1 MDNIEKYLKNNFQ
14 NGKKLSLDT
23 MKFFINEYDNFEKDM
38 NFIHIAGTN
47 GKGSCVEMINNI
59 LIKQGYKVGKFISP
73 HLVKCNER
81 ICINGKEISD
91 KEMIDLIHELQPKI
105 DKYNKIERENVT
117 FFELITIKALLYF
130 YKNKVDFVIFETG
143 LGGLYDCTNII
154 SKPLISIIT
163 SIGLDHMHILGN
175 TLPKIASQKAGIIKK
190 NSNTVFFE
198 QTKEVNNIFINK
210 CKKENNNLHLIKK
223 ETIKNYKYDNNFQY
237 FDYKEIKNIKVNLKG
252 EKQINNACICIE
264 AMEILKSLGYNIS
277 TKSIKEGLSTVIH
290 KGRMETIKTKP
301 LVIFD
306 GAHNVLAIKNFKKSI
321 NMYYKNYKRYYII
334 SILKRK
340 DYKQMLKILCEDKNA
355 IFILTSGNDENKFVS
370 KEELYKIAKEYC
382 KNNQKIYKKTIKE
395 AKDFI
400 HEIPDDSACFIVG
413 SFYVYSDWLN
423 L

>member
-91 KEMIDLIHELQPKI
+91 KEMIDLIHKLQPQI

-117 FFELITIKALLYF
+117 FFELITIMALLYF
-130 YKNKVDFVIFETG
+130 YKNKVDFVVLETG

-163 SIGLDHMHILGN
+163 SIGLDHMHFLGN

-198 QTKEVNNIFINK
+198 QTF
-210 CKKENNNLHLIKK
+210 
-223 ETIKNYKYDNNFQY
+223 
-237 FDYKEIKNIKVNLKG
+237 
-252 EKQINNACICIE
+252 
-264 AMEILKSLGYNIS
+264 
-277 TKSIKEGLSTVIH
+277 
-290 KGRMETIKTKP
+290 
-301 LVIFD
+301 
-306 GAHNVLAIKNFKKSI
+306 
-321 NMYYKNYKRYYII
+321 
-334 SILKRK
+334 
-340 DYKQMLKILCEDKNA
+340 NA
-355 IFILTSGNDENKFVS
+355 I
-370 KEELYKIAKEYC
+370 
-382 KNNQKIYKKTIKE
+382 
-395 AKDFI
+395 
-400 HEIPDDSACFIVG
+400 H
-413 SFYVYSDWLN
+413 
-423 L
+423 

>member
-105 DKYNKIERENVT
+105 DKCNKIERENVT
-117 FFELITIKALLYF
+117 FFELITIMALLYF
-130 YKNKVDFVIFETG
+130 YKNKVDFVVLETG

-264 AMEILKSLGYNIS
+264 TMEILKSLGYNIS